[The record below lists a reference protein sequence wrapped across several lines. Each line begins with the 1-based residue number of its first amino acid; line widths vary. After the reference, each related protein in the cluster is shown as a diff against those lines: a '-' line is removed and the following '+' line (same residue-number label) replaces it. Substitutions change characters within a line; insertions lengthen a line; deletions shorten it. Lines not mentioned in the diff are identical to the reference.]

1 MSLILECQLFSK
13 AKKLIKRKIRNF
25 ASFQNALLNE
35 EFIDAICAIDD
46 LEESF
51 EDILIFDIS
60 PNYRHYEES
69 LIGEISDLEELKSEV
84 INNVELLISDYHELD
99 ADISFAVFEEM
110 IDKWECFYCVKIF
123 TNCY

>member
-13 AKKLIKRKIRNF
+13 AKKLIKRKSRNF
-25 ASFQNALLNE
+25 AAFQNVLVNE
-35 EFIDAICAIDD
+35 EFIDAICAMDD

-69 LIGEISDLEELKSEV
+69 LMGEISDMEDLKDEV
-84 INNVELLISDYHELD
+84 IHNVEKMISDYQEMNGDDSLN
-99 ADISFAVFEEM
+99 AIKKM
-110 IDKWECFYCVKIF
+110 IDK
-123 TNCY
+123 

>member
-13 AKKLIKRKIRNF
+13 AKKLIKRKARNLT
-25 ASFQNALLNE
+25 AIQNLLVND
-35 EFIDAICAIDD
+35 EFIDAFCAIDD

-69 LIGEISDLEELKSEV
+69 LMGEISDLEGLKNEV
-84 INNVELLISDYHELD
+84 INNVEIMISDYQELD
-99 ADISFAVFEEM
+99 GDSSLNVIKEV
-110 IDKWECFYCVKIF
+110 IDK
-123 TNCY
+123 